1 MAEKTI
7 TIWSDPRWRI
17 LFDVTK
23 LNRVKPWQIR
33 LVEMIRAL
41 MEELERRSFLDL
53 GSCGVAACSAATI
66 HRMKT
71 ELLLKAD
78 RPRVED
84 GGREREVLVVPPPV
98 DLPCM
103 PEFMVVTVNEL
114 IRALKEI
121 FSKANRKNDGGEEEK
136 ALLAVFDVKID
147 EFLVKLEERLE
158 EFLDGLRRIFG
169 DKEIIGLSEV
179 FEGVD
184 KLEAARRFILLLF
197 AAARG
202 VVELIEDDEFKLIA
216 VKWNGGSGGVKGEN

>member
-17 LFDVTK
+17 LFDVTR
-23 LNRVKPWQIR
+23 LGRVKPWQIR

-41 MEELERRSFLDL
+41 MEELERRSLLDL
-53 GSCGVAACSAATI
+53 GSCGVAVYSAATI

-78 RPRVED
+78 RPRIED
-84 GGREREVLVVPPPV
+84 GGRGREVLIVPPPI

-121 FSKANRKNDGGEEEK
+121 FSKADRRNKGGEEER
-136 ALLAVFDVKID
+136 ALLAVFDVKMD

-158 EFLDGLRRIFG
+158 GFLEGLRRIFG
-169 DKEIIGLSEV
+169 GKEIIGLSDV

-216 VKWNGGSGGVKGEN
+216 VKWNGGSGRAEG

>member
-41 MEELERRSFLDL
+41 MEELERRSLLDL

-114 IRALKEI
+114 IRALREI
-121 FSKANRKNDGGEEEK
+121 FSKANRKNEK

-169 DKEIIGLSEV
+169 DKEIIGLNEV